1 MSRSAW
7 LLGLVFGLCSC
18 AGSSASQQGPET
30 AGSEAGGAGA
40 SVGGTTAA
48 GGSWGGSGGTAVHA
62 GSGAGGAAGFAGGG
76 GSGAGGGSSGGS
88 GTGGG
93 SSGGSGTGGGSSG
106 GSGTGGGSSSG
117 GGSSLADVQAIF
129 DSRCVNCHDK
139 SKAGLPTYPQ
149 LSLVANDALAA
160 LVSKPATEPCGG
172 TLVTPGDPDHSY
184 LIHKLSDATP
194 CDGMRMP
201 RAFEGLPAP
210 PLTPEQMT
218 TIRSWISAGAKP

>member
-62 GSGAGGAAGFAGGG
+62 GSGAGGAAGFAEGG
-76 GSGAGGGSSGGS
+76 GSGA
-88 GTGGG
+88 
-93 SSGGSGTGGGSSG
+93 GGGSSG